1 MTFYHGIFTLK
12 MYYKED
18 DLRRAVYAKGGI
30 PRIKKNK
37 ETFNLL
43 IALTTVILS
52 KKKKR
57 LKYHE
62 RRTLNLT
69 TIFND
74 LNFPGV
80 LFPHA

>member
-52 KKKKR
+52 KKKK
-57 LKYHE
+57 
-62 RRTLNLT
+62 
-69 TIFND
+69 D
-74 LNFPGV
+74 
-80 LFPHA
+80 